1 MHDPGQPASLPR
13 AATLILVRQH
23 GSEVQ
28 ICLLRRS
35 PASWFMPGVFV
46 FPGGLVDAGD
56 FEEAFW
62 KGHVDLSPERIV
74 DRLGQ
79 GLGYSDALSYG
90 IAAIRET
97 FEEAGVFLASLST
110 STDEA
115 MDRAHQWR
123 LRESPRK
130 GWFRQLVEDG
140 AWALT
145 FSALYHWAHWITP
158 VGMPRRF
165 DTRFFMAALP
175 EGQDCRPDQR
185 EATEGLWISPRQA
198 LAANVD
204 GRVPLSPPT
213 VVTLQELLSYPTLER
228 LQNEAGRRG
237 RGAPIFPRLISL
249 QDNRGTVII
258 EPWDPLYGAETI
270 RIDADKLSA
279 SVLSAGEPF
288 SRLWNDRGVWKPIGL
303 S

>member
-1 MHDPGQPASLPR
+1 MHDPSRPASLL
-13 AATLILVRQH
+13 AAAALILVRQL
-23 GSEVQ
+23 GGEVQ
-28 ICLLRRS
+28 IYLLRRS
-35 PASWFMPGVFV
+35 PTSWFMPGVFV

-56 FEEAFW
+56 FEGGFW
-62 KGHVDLSPERIV
+62 KGHVDLEPERVV

-97 FEEAGVFLASLST
+97 FEEAGVFLASLFT
-110 STDEA
+110 STAAA
-115 MDRAHQWR
+115 MERAHQWR

-130 GWFRQLVEDG
+130 GWFRQLVESG
-140 AWALT
+140 AWSLAL
-145 FSALYHWAHWITP
+145 SALYHWAHWITP

-165 DTRFFMAALP
+165 DTRFFMAAMP
-175 EGQDCRPDQR
+175 EGQNCRPDQR
-185 EATEGLWISPRQA
+185 EATEGIWLSPRQA

-213 VVTLQELLSYPTLER
+213 LVTLQELLSCPTLER
-228 LQNEAGRRG
+228 LQYEAGRRG

-249 QDNRGTVII
+249 EDNRGAVII

-270 RIDADKLSA
+270 RIDTEKLSA
-279 SVLSAGEPF
+279 SVLPAGEPF
-288 SRLWNDRGVWKPIGL
+288 SRLWNDRGVWKPVSL